1 MPEHQT
7 GSGASRERRFRL
19 HLSAPG
25 AGFAIGCVA
34 VATALRLALGLFT
47 ADLVAF
53 ALYYP
58 AVLIASLVAGRAA
71 GALALVLGG
80 LMSWWAFMPPY
91 FTVIPPTLG
100 QALNLGFYVLASALI
115 VVTAGRYRQLVEKL
129 ETREA
134 ALETELAEKVRRE
147 DALRRANER
156 NTILLR
162 EVHHRVKN
170 NLQIIV
176 GLLGS
181 HGRSVDNPEIRDV
194 LREFRGRVFAIA
206 RLYDRIQQVEI
217 FETVEFCGLLR
228 AICVDI
234 AESAGEEEAIHFD
247 STQSVVV
254 ATSAAITL
262 AIVTNELIT
271 NALKNVSRGG
281 KGSVRVR
288 CEQDEARILIAV
300 VDNGPGLASDFDFAT
315 SSGFGM
321 NMVRRLI
328 EGMGGVLRAQSGTQG
343 ATFEV
348 EIPRNKAKG
357 MAVMPERADS
367 PRTTVAYSAQP
378 GDSKTRQNA
387 RLLGSFQRSCVYAE
401 PSCTARFRC
410 DRPSGFDRFISFP
423 RARAVAPK

>member
-1 MPEHQT
+1 MSEHRI
-7 GSGASRERRFRL
+7 GSSTSRERRFRL
-19 HLSAPG
+19 QSTLA
-25 AGFAIGCVA
+25 AFGFAIASVA

-58 AVLIASLVAGRAA
+58 AVLIASLVSGRAA

-91 FTVIPPTLG
+91 FTVIPPALG
-100 QALNLGFYVLASALI
+100 QALNLGVYVLASALI
-115 VVTAGRYRQLVEKL
+115 VVTAGRYRQLVEAL

-134 ALETELAEKVRRE
+134 VLETELAEKVRRE

-176 GLLGS
+176 GLLGG
-181 HGRSVDNPEIRDV
+181 HGRSVDNPEIREV
-194 LREFRGRVFAIA
+194 LHEFRGRVVAIA
-206 RLYDRIQQVEI
+206 RLYDRIQQAEI

-234 AESAGEEEAIHFD
+234 AESGGEEGTIHFE
-247 STQSVVV
+247 STHPVVV
-254 ATSAAITL
+254 ATNAAITL
-262 AIVTNELIT
+262 AIVANELIT
-271 NALKNVSRGG
+271 NALKNVSPGG

-288 CEQDEARILIAV
+288 CEEDGDRISIVV

-315 SSGFGM
+315 CSGFGM
-321 NMVRRLI
+321 NMARRLI
-328 EGMGGVLRAQSGTQG
+328 EGMGGVLRAQSGTLG
-343 ATFEV
+343 AAFEL
-348 EIPRNKAKG
+348 EIPRDKPK
-357 MAVMPERADS
+357 ERAATAH
-367 PRTTVAYSAQP
+367 R
-378 GDSKTRQNA
+378 
-387 RLLGSFQRSCVYAE
+387 RLEDNCM
-401 PSCTARFRC
+401 
-410 DRPSGFDRFISFP
+410 
-423 RARAVAPK
+423 

>member
-1 MPEHQT
+1 MSEHSI
-7 GSGASRERRFRL
+7 GSSASRERRFRL
-19 HLSAPG
+19 HLCTPG
-25 AGFAIGCVA
+25 AFGFAIACVA

-91 FTVIPPTLG
+91 FTVIAPTLG
-100 QALNLGFYVLASALI
+100 QALNLGVYVLASALI
-115 VVTAGRYRQLVEKL
+115 VVTAGRYRQLVEAL

-162 EVHHRVKN
+162 EIHHRVKN

-176 GLLGS
+176 GFLGS

-194 LREFRGRVFAIA
+194 LHEFRGRVFAIA

-234 AESAGEEEAIHFD
+234 AESAGEEETIHFE
-247 STQSVVV
+247 STQPVVV
-254 ATSAAITL
+254 ATNAAITL
-262 AIVTNELIT
+262 AIVANELIT
-271 NALKNVSRGG
+271 NALKNVSPGG
-281 KGSVRVR
+281 KGSVHVR
-288 CEQDEARILIAV
+288 CEEDSDRISIVV
-300 VDNGPGLASDFDFAT
+300 VDDGPGLASDFDFGT

-321 NMVRRLI
+321 NMARRLV
-328 EGMGGVLRAQSGTQG
+328 EGMGGVLRAQSGTPG
-343 ATFEV
+343 AAFEL
-348 EIPRNKAKG
+348 EIPRDKPKRA
-357 MAVMPERADS
+357 AVIAPQ
-367 PRTTVAYSAQP
+367 RTDGSRTIACNAPPKETV
-378 GDSKTRQNA
+378 
-387 RLLGSFQRSCVYAE
+387 QRYGRVLKC
-401 PSCTARFRC
+401 
-410 DRPSGFDRFISFP
+410 
-423 RARAVAPK
+423 